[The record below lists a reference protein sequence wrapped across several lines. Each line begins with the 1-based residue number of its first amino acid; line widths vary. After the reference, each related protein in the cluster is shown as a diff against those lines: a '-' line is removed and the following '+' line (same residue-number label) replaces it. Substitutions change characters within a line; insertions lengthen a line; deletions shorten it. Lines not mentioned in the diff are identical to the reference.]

1 MFRRKNYFN
10 SVVKSLS
17 SVSTPATLI
26 VPAGWDFWTGQV
38 RPDTWHQNS
47 KSSSIGVQ
55 SRFTRIS
62 HPFSR
67 HPPSFRKIVTDA
79 ISSRNGLFDAFVM
92 LPHSPP
98 EPDFYNP
105 KKTKARL
112 VCAERK
118 YGPWCFQA
126 LYTATKIEA
135 GFFISGRIIPAPD
148 QSGRFLAR
156 TRVKFQSWIIV
167 PRTREGPDFLTGLGM
182 KVEKHPPNQ

>member
-135 GFFISGRIIPAPD
+135 GFFYI
-148 QSGRFLAR
+148 
-156 TRVKFQSWIIV
+156 
-167 PRTREGPDFLTGLGM
+167 GPDCSGSGSIRAIFSADPRQISIVNYRARNTWGTRFSYWLGDESG
-182 KVEKHPPNQ
+182 KASA